1 MNRKLTDIELSM
13 VSEVIAT
20 RMGLNFPRERWPML
34 SRNLASAAK
43 EFGFQNMSGFIQW
56 LLSSELKKDQIMI
69 LASHLTISETYFW
82 REPHVFTALTDHILP
97 ELIKS
102 KKKGE
107 RRIRI
112 WSAGCST
119 GEEPYSIAIALH
131 KTIQKIKDWNI
142 TILATDI
149 NPRVLRK
156 AVTGI
161 YSTWSFRNSPS
172 WLKSTWFHHKED
184 RQYEIIPEIKKMV
197 TFTCL
202 SLIEMSA
209 ISNTNTM
216 DIIFCRN
223 VLMYFTNEWI
233 NKISQNLFHSLS
245 EEGWFV
251 VSSSELSSGVFP
263 QFAPVNFPGAV
274 LYRKTKIGSAHSLSS
289 VAFLTTEPSA
299 KVVAKEVLQPSLS
312 VAPAKKDLQLFQS
325 LQLLSYEALAKEE
338 HQSIEKTPEESY
350 TDKIF
355 AIRLLAN
362 QGYLS
367 EALTLCN
374 EAIASEKLAPVFYFI
389 RASILQELDKSSE
402 AITSLRQAIYIDPDY
417 IMGHFT
423 LGNLFIRQG
432 NAKNA
437 KRYFNNVLDLLSR
450 CANDDILPES
460 EGLSVKYIREI
471 TLANIQTQL
480 TK

>member
-1 MNRKLTDIELSM
+1 M
-13 VSEVIAT
+13 
-20 RMGLNFPRERWPML
+20 
-34 SRNLASAAK
+34 
-43 EFGFQNMSGFIQW
+43 
-56 LLSSELKKDQIMI
+56 
-69 LASHLTISETYFW
+69 
-82 REPHVFTALTDHILP
+82 
-97 ELIKS
+97 
-102 KKKGE
+102 
-107 RRIRI
+107 
-112 WSAGCST
+112 
-119 GEEPYSIAIALH
+119 
-131 KTIQKIKDWNI
+131 
-142 TILATDI
+142 
-149 NPRVLRK
+149 
-156 AVTGI
+156 
-161 YSTWSFRNSPS
+161 
-172 WLKSTWFHHKED
+172 
-184 RQYEIIPEIKKMV
+184 
-197 TFTCL
+197 
-202 SLIEMSA
+202 
-209 ISNTNTM
+209 
-216 DIIFCRN
+216 
-223 VLMYFTNEWI
+223 
-233 NKISQNLFHSLS
+233 
-245 EEGWFV
+245 
-251 VSSSELSSGVFP
+251 
-263 QFAPVNFPGAV
+263 
-274 LYRKTKIGSAHSLSS
+274 YRKTKNGSAHSLSS
-289 VAFLTTEPSA
+289 VAFLTTEASA
-299 KVVAKEVLQPSLS
+299 KVVAKEDLQPSFS

-325 LQLLSYEALAKEE
+325 LQLLSSEALAKEE

-402 AITSLRQAIYIDPDY
+402 AITSLKQAIYIDPDY

-471 TLANIQTQL
+471 IFANMQTQL

>member
-1 MNRKLTDIELSM
+1 MNRNLTDIELSM
-13 VSEVIAT
+13 VCEVIAS
-20 RMGLNFPRERWPML
+20 RMGLHFPIERWAML
-34 SRNLASAAK
+34 RRNLVLAAR
-43 EFGFQNMSGFIQW
+43 EFGFHNMNGFIQW
-56 LLSSELKKDQIMI
+56 LMSSELSKDQIMI

-82 REPHVFTALTDHILP
+82 REPQVFTALTDYILP

-102 KKKGE
+102 KKNKE
-107 RRIRI
+107 KCIRI

-131 KTIQKIKDWNI
+131 KTIQKIEDWNI

-149 NPRVLRK
+149 NPRALSK
-156 AVTGI
+156 AVSGI
-161 YSTWSFRNSPS
+161 YGTWSFRNSPS

-184 RQYEIIPEIKKMV
+184 RKYEIIPEIKKMV

-202 SLIEMSA
+202 SLVEMSV

-233 NKISQNLFHSLS
+233 NKISKNLFHSLS
-245 EEGWFV
+245 EEGWLV

-263 QFAPVNFPGAV
+263 QFTPVNFPGAV
-274 LYRKTKIGSAHSLSS
+274 LYRKTKNGSAHSLSS
-289 VAFLTTEPSA
+289 VAFLTTEASA
-299 KVVAKEVLQPSLS
+299 KVVAKEDLQPSFS
-312 VAPAKKDLQLFQS
+312 VAPAKKDLQLFQP
-325 LQLLSYEALAKEE
+325 LQPLSSEASAKKDL
-338 HQSIEKTPEESY
+338 HSIVKTPEESY
-350 TDKIF
+350 TEKIL
-355 AIRLLAN
+355 AIRFLAN

-367 EALTLCN
+367 EALSLCN
-374 EAIASEKLAPVFYFI
+374 EAIASYKLSSGLYFL

-402 AITSLRQAIYIDPDY
+402 AIASLKQVIYIDPDY
-417 IMGHFT
+417 IMGHFA

-437 KRYFNNVLDLLSR
+437 ERYFNNVLDLLSR

-471 TLANIQTQL
+471 VFANMQTQL